1 MFNPE
6 NYVLVKRP
14 AILKCS
20 LVQDSK
26 EMVLRVLLKI
36 IPLHLLRKQTSQKTD
51 RKAEMWVLSQDWAKV
66 GDEERIV
73 LTRVPRL

>member
-6 NYVLVKRP
+6 NYIPVKGP

-20 LVQDSK
+20 PVQDSK

-36 IPLHLLRKQTSQKTD
+36 IPLHLLRKQTSEKTD
-51 RKAEMWVLSQDWAKV
+51 TKAEMWVLSQDWAEV

-73 LTRVPRL
+73 LMRVPRL